1 MEQRY
6 IDDIVDKYEE
16 AMEHNQLNVN
26 FDNLYEN
33 SDDDEEEQNDPS
45 LQILDS
51 QDAKLQKFSKL
62 QISAK

>member
-1 MEQRY
+1 MEQKF

-33 SDDDEEEQNDPS
+33 SDDDEEE
-45 LQILDS
+45 
-51 QDAKLQKFSKL
+51 
-62 QISAK
+62 